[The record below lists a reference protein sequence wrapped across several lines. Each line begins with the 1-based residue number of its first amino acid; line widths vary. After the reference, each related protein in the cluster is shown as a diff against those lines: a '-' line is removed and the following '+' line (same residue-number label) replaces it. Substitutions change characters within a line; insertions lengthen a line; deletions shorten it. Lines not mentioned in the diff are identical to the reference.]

1 MMNLSYLEG
10 HTVPPYV
17 LARFKKEAETKF
29 SVELTEQDVEMCGQ
43 ALIDYFIVSLES
55 QKPCGMPSKLVDEL
69 WHAYLLFS
77 KDYRELFNVVGRFVD
92 HVPEIEAQFKTST
105 GTQTEPMEVMTLR
118 TFYLCAQREE
128 IPCGSD
134 ELPLLFAMDSLLPD
148 ELLVDTSDM
157 WEQLKLH
164 KVLN

>member
-17 LARFKKEAETKF
+17 LASFKKEAETKF

-105 GTQTEPMEVMTLR
+105 GTQTEPLTSSPPFAA
-118 TFYLCAQREE
+118 TPSQEE
-128 IPCGSD
+128 
-134 ELPLLFAMDSLLPD
+134 DSHY
-148 ELLVDTSDM
+148 
-157 WEQLKLH
+157 WA
-164 KVLN
+164 